1 MRKSIH
7 AEVRPEIGKR
17 IRELRKRLHLT
28 QEGLAAHCKVHQAM
42 VARWESGELGV
53 PGEAIAVMAKLAG
66 EPDKWWWLGLL
77 GIKEDDLGSV
87 RAEGRYALVPLLKEA
102 AAAGTGRI
110 VTEKEIDSY
119 LSFPKEWLPARN
131 VTALKV
137 KGDSMSPIIEDGY
150 IVLVD
155 TSQRDPARLIGSMV
169 AAREDGGITIKW
181 LRKEGKFYQLVPQHT
196 SVRHPV
202 RVLTADQ
209 DFGIVGRVVKWIGEP
224 PK

>member
-17 IRELRKRLHLT
+17 IRELRKRLNLT
-28 QEGLAAHCKVHQAM
+28 QEGLAAHCKVHQGM
-42 VARWESGELGV
+42 IARWESGELQV
-53 PGEAIAVMAKLAG
+53 PGDALVIIGRLAS
-66 EPDKWWWLGLL
+66 EPDKWWWWQLIGL
-77 GIKEDDLGSV
+77 KEEDFGSV

-102 AAAGTGRI
+102 VAAGTGRI

-119 LSFPKEWLPARN
+119 LTFPKEWLPARN

-155 TSQRDPARLIGSMV
+155 TSQRDPGRLIGSMV
-169 AAREDGGITIKW
+169 AAREDDAVTIKW

-202 RVLTADQ
+202 RILTPDQ
-209 DFGIVGRVVKWIGEP
+209 DFGIVGRVIKWIGEP